1 MVIYRQDWWE
11 WKCWQAPFSGRWCNP
26 SWQTRAFEVGLPRPS
41 SGGRYILKVP
51 HFYQHVQTMKNYDLG
66 NRISISR
73 YLLTELP
80 CCGRGG
86 IEHNE
91 VGFWHIQAHWASWWA
106 EEYSDQI
113 RIEGS
118 LSQQLLPSNASF
130 LPNGAVIEAW
140 GGNYED
146 TGT

>member
-1 MVIYRQDWWE
+1 MVIYRQDWWG

-91 VGFWHIQAHWASWWA
+91 VGFCHIQAHWASWWA
-106 EEYSDQI
+106 EEYSDRPSIDQL
-113 RIEGS
+113 RTMNY
-118 LSQQLLPSNASF
+118 SQSGMPTLLCSVQPPSPCARE
-130 LPNGAVIEAW
+130 L
-140 GGNYED
+140 
-146 TGT
+146 